1 MARTKKSESVP
12 VRIRFKELK
21 NGNKSIYLDIY
32 INGVRKYEFLK
43 LFLVPEV
50 SAEARAKNEHTMQAA
65 NAIKAQRILDIA
77 NKKPEVAIN
86 EKAKV
91 SLIEWLGEYRDMRL
105 RLGKDSVRKS
115 VNSAIAYLDRYNRKV
130 RLCDV
135 DREFIEG
142 FIGFLEGVKFKKG
155 EKELSKRTIS
165 KHCETIRSALNVAVD
180 LQILSRSPVASF
192 NWASIGGRK
201 EIKRAY
207 LTIDELKKLAAT
219 PCKREAVKNAFLFSC
234 FCGLRISD
242 VRGLLWKNVIP
253 EDDKFNIEF
262 TQKKTGTV
270 VYFPLS
276 KPAVSYLPTQRGSD
290 SEHVFALCSDIA
302 ITKAL
307 NDWVT
312 AAGISKHVTF
322 HVSRHTFATL
332 TLTLGSDIYTTSQL
346 MGHSNVNV
354 TQIYGKIIDK
364 KKIEAAYR
372 IDNLFNKL

>member
-32 INGVRKYEFLK
+32 VNGVRKYEFLK
-43 LFLVPEV
+43 LFIVPEV

-65 NAIKAQRILDIA
+65 NAVKAQRILDIA
-77 NKKPEVAIN
+77 NKKPEVAMN

-91 SLIEWLGEYRDMRL
+91 TLIEWLGEYRDMRL
-105 RLGKDSVRKS
+105 RLGKDSVLSS
-115 VNSAIAYLDRYNRKV
+115 VKSAIAYLDRYNRKV

-142 FIGFLEGVKFKKG
+142 FIGFLESVKIKKG
-155 EKELSKRTIS
+155 SKDLSKRTIS

-180 LQILSRSPVASF
+180 LQILSRNPVSSF
-192 NWASIGGRK
+192 NWSSINGR
-201 EIKRAY
+201 EETKRAY
-207 LTIDELKKLAAT
+207 LTIDELKKLAVT
-219 PCKREAVKNAFLFSC
+219 PCNHEAIKNAFLFSC

-253 EDDKFNIEF
+253 EGDKLNIEF
-262 TQKKTGTV
+262 IQIKTGTV
-270 VYFPLS
+270 VYVPLS
-276 KPAVSYLPTQRGSD
+276 KPAVSYLPSQRGSD
-290 SEHVFALCSDIA
+290 SEHVFTLRCDAT
-302 ITKAL
+302 ITKTL
-307 NDWVT
+307 KDWTT

-322 HVSRHTFATL
+322 HVARHTFATL
-332 TLTLGSDIYTTSQL
+332 TLTLGADIYTTSQL

-364 KKIEAAYR
+364 KKIEATYK
-372 IDNLFNKL
+372 IDNLFKKS

>member
-77 NKKPEVAIN
+77 NKKPEVALN
-86 EKAKV
+86 EKAKI
-91 SLIEWLGEYRDMRL
+91 SLIEWLEEYRDMRY
-105 RLGKDSVRKS
+105 RLGKDSVLKS
-115 VNSAIAYLDRYNRKV
+115 VKSATMYLEKYNRKV
-130 RLCDV
+130 LLCDV
-135 DREFIEG
+135 DRDFIEG
-142 FIGFLEGVKFKKG
+142 FIGFLEGVRFKKG
-155 EKELSKRTIS
+155 EKQLSRRTIS

-180 LQILSRSPVASF
+180 MQILSRNPVTSF
-192 NWASIGGRK
+192 NWSSIGGR
-201 EIKRAY
+201 EEMKREY
-207 LTIDELKKLAAT
+207 LTIDELKRLAET

-242 VRGLLWKNVIP
+242 VRGLLWKNIIP
-253 EDDKFNIEF
+253 EGAKLNIEF

-276 KPAVSYLPTQRGSD
+276 KPAASYLPLQRGLD
-290 SEHVFALCSDIA
+290 TDYVFNLCSDVA

-307 NDWVT
+307 KDWT
-312 AAGISKHVTF
+312 AAAGITKHVTF
-322 HVSRHTFATL
+322 HVARHTFATL

-364 KKIEAAYR
+364 KKIEAVYKV
-372 IDNLFNKL
+372 DNLFNKS